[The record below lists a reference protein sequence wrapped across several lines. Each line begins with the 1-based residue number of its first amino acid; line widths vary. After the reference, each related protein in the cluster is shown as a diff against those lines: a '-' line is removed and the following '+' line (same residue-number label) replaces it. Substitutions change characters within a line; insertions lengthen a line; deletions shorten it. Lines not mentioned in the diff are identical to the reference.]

1 MMFQDPPSYCKRAIV
16 TKGLDFLLWSEETKL
31 KACQEGGEQM
41 LTQCKDTSAQCNPCA
56 YTVAYMFAKYEK
68 AVETTLENMFKQIS

>member
-1 MMFQDPPSYCKRAIV
+1 
-16 TKGLDFLLWSEETKL
+16 
-31 KACQEGGEQM
+31 M